1 MKKDVHIRI
10 DNKIDKFIREYC
22 RNKNVNYSK
31 GVNMLLENAMNDR
44 NNKLL
49 NEILTEV
56 KYNDYSISVVKRL
69 LEQIFADINITNTKE
84 IEKCQGLKN
93 FYFKYY
99 GLPFSD
105 GGGYYR

>member
-31 GVNMLLENAMNDR
+31 GVNMLLENAMNDK

-49 NEILTEV
+49 NEILTEI
-56 KYNDYSISVVKRL
+56 KYNDYEISVTVGKLKRMNYL
-69 LEQIFADINITNTKE
+69 CK
-84 IEKCQGLKN
+84 
-93 FYFKYY
+93 
-99 GLPFSD
+99 
-105 GGGYYR
+105 R